1 MVKQDKID
9 KVSNIKFIFQSGKGL
24 IFTDHSGIKA
34 GDSVKIRNRL
44 ADIEAYMK
52 IIKNTLA
59 LMAANEVF
67 ENIDLAGI
75 LKGPTSII
83 VSGQNIV
90 SAAKLVKEFSK
101 EFESLKI
108 KGGIFENKL
117 YGSEGVE
124 RLASLPS
131 REVLLTNLASMLQS
145 PIGNLVNVLGAI
157 PRNLVMVL
165 DSIRKQ
171 KENLNN

>member
-1 MVKQDKID
+1 LARQDKVD
-9 KVSNIKFIFQSGKGL
+9 KVSNIKFIFQSGRGL

-34 GDSVKIRNRL
+34 EDSVKMRNRL
-44 ADIEAYMK
+44 ADIESYIK

-59 LMAANEVF
+59 LIAANEVF

-90 SAAKLVKEFSK
+90 STAKLVKEFSK
-101 EFESLKI
+101 QFESLKI

-131 REVLLTNLASMLQS
+131 REVLLTNLASMMQS
-145 PIGNLVNVLGAI
+145 PISNLVNLLSAL
-157 PRNLVMVL
+157 PRNLVIVL
-165 DSIRKQ
+165 DSIRAQ
-171 KENLNN
+171 KENLSN